1 MGDILIHLASSMLR
15 LLGLWSC
22 GDRVSDL
29 HQIPRPAG
37 PAVQRTRA
45 EPAPLRMDVA
55 QFDVGITHQPVAPL
69 GLEDA
74 DRLADQRLADKDQL
88 AGPFDLAVAAHAAH
102 RNLVAIV
109 RIRDPGSAAAQ
120 AHTARPGSAVPAPRA
135 AAHCC
140 RPCGTRRTVS
150 AGLANWRPEASPS
163 LG

>member
-74 DRLADQRLADKDQL
+74 DSLRPRFDIELGFISLAPPVLTTTALRFSKDS
-88 AGPFDLAVAAHAAH
+88 VANFA
-102 RNLVAIV
+102 
-109 RIRDPGSAAAQ
+109 
-120 AHTARPGSAVPAPRA
+120 
-135 AAHCC
+135 
-140 RPCGTRRTVS
+140 TRS
-150 AGLANWRPEASPS
+150 
-163 LG
+163 